1 MEFAIATLLLA
12 LVAAITFAAVNDYQW
27 MMRFGKVSAE
37 RNDLLMK
44 PVIEADNKR
53 REERRK
59 AGIPEPDYILSSMG
73 NALPAWPD
81 PPAWSW
87 SETITRKP
95 RKRRHY
101 RQVVY

>member
-1 MEFAIATLLLA
+1 MMEFAIATLILA

-53 REERRK
+53 REERK
-59 AGIPEPDYILSSMG
+59 AAGIPDPDYIIGPFYNS
-73 NALPAWPD
+73 
-81 PPAWSW
+81 
-87 SETITRKP
+87 TTTTTTTYKP
-95 RKRRHY
+95 RKRRHF